1 MIELNNKE
9 QLIYFMIASLRL
21 SRYDIRFLQNLE
33 KIILIKKRITSNQS
47 NLVDKLIEKYERQ
60 FVKNQMFIKELSN
73 LPWKTLVVETTD
85 EYTSAHIGI
94 VDDNII
100 LKTPYNKAF
109 ITAFRSLSQSSF
121 VWDNINK
128 YYIADLS
135 TFSLKLAIRM
145 TGTFFNEIRYSDTVK
160 KILSQQEY
168 YKDVKYWTPTLVCVN
183 GNYMIASTNSA
194 LDEAIKHIT
203 LNTELITLAEL
214 VRYGIDIDNSILL
227 TAEERFAGSYNPKV
241 ELTNICDIVP
251 WLKNIKCDYVSVSGV
266 ALSTN
271 VKFKNEL
278 KQSLEIAGIRYNDY
292 NDAGGFMLKDNMSKY
307 KFPVVIKFKLISDT
321 NHINTAKVITVVN
334 SQPINLE
341 KNETM

>member
-9 QLIYFMIASLRL
+9 QLIYFMITNLRL

-33 KIILIKKRITSNQS
+33 KISSIKKRITSNQVE
-47 NLVDKLIEKYERQ
+47 LVDKLIQKYERQ
-60 FVKNQMFIKELSN
+60 FIKNQMLIKELAK

-94 VDDNII
+94 LNDNII

-109 ITAFRSLSQSSF
+109 ITAFRSLSESSF

-135 TFSLKLAIRM
+135 TFSLKLALRM
-145 TGTFFNEIRYSDTVK
+145 TVIFFTEIRYSDNVK

-183 GNYMIASTNSA
+183 GNYMIACTNSA
-194 LDEAIKHIT
+194 LDNAIQHIK

-214 VRYGIDIDNSILL
+214 VRYGIEIDNSILL
-227 TAEERFAGSYNPKV
+227 TDEERFAGSYNPKI
-241 ELTNICDIVP
+241 ELSNICDIVP

-266 ALSTN
+266 GLSSN
-271 VKFKNEL
+271 IKFKNDL
-278 KQSLEIAGIRYNDY
+278 KQSLEIAGIRYNDS
-292 NDAGGFMLKDNMSKY
+292 GRMMVPDNLSKY

-321 NHINTAKVITVVN
+321 DHANTAKVINVIN
-334 SQPINLE
+334 SQPVNLE

>member
-9 QLIYFMIASLRL
+9 QLIYYMVANLRL

-33 KIILIKKRITSNQS
+33 KISSVKKRITSNQVE
-47 NLVDKLIEKYERQ
+47 LVDKLIEKYERQ
-60 FVKNQMFIKELSN
+60 FVKNQMFIKELSK

-94 VDDNII
+94 LNDNLI

-109 ITAFRSLSQSSF
+109 ITAFRNLSQSSF

-135 TFSLKLAIRM
+135 TFSLKLAFRI
-145 TGTFFNEIRYSDTVK
+145 TAIFFNEIRFSDNVK
-160 KILSQQEY
+160 KILNQQEY

-183 GNYMIASTNSA
+183 GNYMIACTNKA
-194 LDEAIKHIT
+194 LDESIKHIT

-214 VRYGIDIDNSILL
+214 VRYGIQIDESILR
-227 TAEERFAGSYNPKV
+227 TDEERFAGSYNPKV
-241 ELTNICDIVP
+241 ELNNICNIVP
-251 WLKNIKCDYVSVSGV
+251 WLQNIKCDYVSVSGIG
-266 ALSTN
+266 LSTN
-271 VKFKNEL
+271 LKFKNDL
-278 KQSLEIAGIRYNDY
+278 KQALEKAGIQY
-292 NDAGGFMLKDNMSKY
+292 NDAGRFASHMNLSKY
-307 KFPVVIKFKLISDT
+307 KFPVIVKFKLISEEYT
-321 NHINTAKVITVVN
+321 HAAKIINIVN
-334 SQPINLE
+334 SQPVNLE

>member
-1 MIELNNKE
+1 MVDLNNKE
-9 QLIYFMIASLRL
+9 QLIYFMITNLRL

-33 KIILIKKRITSNQS
+33 KIIVSKSRITSNQS
-47 NLVDKLIEKYERQ
+47 TLVDKLIEKYERQ

-135 TFSLKLAIRM
+135 TFSLKLALRM
-145 TGTFFNEIRYSDTVK
+145 TGTFFNEIRYSDNVK
-160 KILSQQEY
+160 KILSQQEH
-168 YKDVKYWTPTLVCVN
+168 YKDVKYWTPTLVYIN

-194 LDEAIKHIT
+194 LDKAIKHIE
-203 LNTELITLAEL
+203 LNTELTTLAEL
-214 VRYGIDIDNSILL
+214 VRYGIEIDESILL
-227 TAEERFAGSYNPKV
+227 TDEERFAGLYNPKI

-251 WLKNIKCDYVSVSGV
+251 WLQNIKCDYVSVSGV
-266 ALSTN
+266 GLSTS

-278 KQSLEIAGIRYNDY
+278 KQSLEIAGIKYNDTTRFLMHDSL
-292 NDAGGFMLKDNMSKY
+292 NKY
-307 KFPVVIKFKLISDT
+307 KFPVVIKFKLITDAEHA
-321 NHINTAKVITVVN
+321 NAAKIINVVN
-334 SQPINLE
+334 SQPVNLE

>member
-9 QLIYFMIASLRL
+9 QLIYYMVANLRL

-33 KIILIKKRITSNQS
+33 KIIISKSRITSNQS

-60 FVKNQMFIKELSN
+60 FVKNQMFIKELLN
-73 LPWKTLVVETTD
+73 LPWKTLIVETTD

-121 VWDNINK
+121 VWDHTNK

-135 TFSLKLAIRM
+135 TFSLKLATRM
-145 TGTFFNEIRYSDTVK
+145 TGTFFNEIRYSDNVK
-160 KILSQQEY
+160 KILSQQEC

-183 GNYMIASTNSA
+183 GNYMIACTNSA
-194 LDEAIKHIT
+194 LDNAIQHIK
-203 LNTELITLAEL
+203 LNTELTTLAEL
-214 VRYGIDIDNSILL
+214 VRYGIEVDESILL
-227 TAEERFAGSYNPKV
+227 TDEERFAGSYNPKV
-241 ELTNICDIVP
+241 ELSNICDIVP
-251 WLKNIKCDYVSVSGV
+251 WLKNIKCDYVTVSGIG
-266 ALSTN
+266 LSTN
-271 VKFKNEL
+271 IKCKTEL
-278 KQSLEIAGIRYNDY
+278 KQSLEIAGIRYNDS
-292 NDAGGFMLKDNMSKY
+292 GRMMIHDNTSKY
-307 KFPVVIKFKLISDT
+307 KFPVVIKFKLISDMD
-321 NHINTAKVITVVN
+321 HANTEKVINVVN
-334 SQPINLE
+334 SQPVNLE